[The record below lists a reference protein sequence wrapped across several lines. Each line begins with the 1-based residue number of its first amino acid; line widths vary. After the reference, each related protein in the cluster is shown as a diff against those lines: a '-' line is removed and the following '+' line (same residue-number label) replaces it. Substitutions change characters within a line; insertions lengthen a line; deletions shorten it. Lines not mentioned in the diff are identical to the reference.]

1 MQRGHQPLSESRQPN
16 KRFRLNPRRAKIL
29 GIRRL
34 NQLSVSLFMS
44 TVVPWDNELLMQAD
58 DEDDHAVGKHAGGGG
73 GGGWIIGNNLL
84 ARFVVNNV
92 DSNYAN
98 TID

>member
-1 MQRGHQPLSESRQPN
+1 
-16 KRFRLNPRRAKIL
+16 
-29 GIRRL
+29 
-34 NQLSVSLFMS
+34 MS
-44 TVVPWDNELLMQAD
+44 TVPWDNELLMQAD

-92 DSNYAN
+92 DSNDAN
-98 TID
+98 TIDKLENRSSLSKYIHT